1 MIRLIISFV
10 ACLTMASCTTTL
22 LPRQKQNYHVG
33 LTSRQIV
40 PPMPRHWRGAT
51 DQRLATRIWYPV
63 DVDVPTASR
72 DIGPPGQSLFVTYP
86 TASGARIAMSQKTY
100 PLILMSHG
108 TGGNAD
114 NMDWVAG
121 PLAAAGY
128 IVVAVDHPG
137 NHATAPM
144 TWDGMTL
151 WWERATDI
159 SNVLDGVLADP
170 ELGQHV
176 DRARIGALG
185 FSLGGYTVLSLAG
198 AQTDVAAFLTFCI
211 GHRGDPVCEPPEMA
225 RLSDQRVAPEA
236 RSLESKAS
244 IMRSGESYRDPRIK
258 AVFAIAPA
266 LGQSMT
272 IGSMREISTKVGL
285 LTGDRD
291 RNVPRETNFDRI
303 ASAIPAAQTTRIAG
317 AGHYTFVPVCTPLM
331 IARSPAICADPQG
344 TNRGIVHAQANDV
357 VVDFFNRALRR

>member
-1 MIRLIISFV
+1 MIRLLISCV
-10 ACLTMASCTTTL
+10 ACVAMASCATTL
-22 LPRQKQNYHVG
+22 FPHQKQSYHVG

-40 PPMPRHWRGAT
+40 PPTARHWRGAT

-63 DVDVPTASR
+63 DAEVPTASR
-72 DIGPPGQSLFVTYP
+72 EIGPPGQSLFVTYP
-86 TASGARIAMSQKTY
+86 TASGARIARAKKTY
-100 PLILMSHG
+100 PLIMMSHG

-159 SNVLDGVLADP
+159 SNVLDGVLSDP
-170 ELGQHV
+170 ALGQRI
-176 DRARIGALG
+176 DKARIGALG
-185 FSLGGYTVLSLAG
+185 FSLGGYTVLTLAG
-198 AQTDVAAFLTFCI
+198 AQTDVAAFLAFC
-211 GHRGDPVCEPPEMA
+211 GAHSGDPVCEPPEMA
-225 RLSDQRVAPEA
+225 RLSDQRISTEA

-244 IMRSGESYRDPRIK
+244 MMRSGASYRDPRIK

-266 LGQSMT
+266 LGQSLT
-272 IGSMREISTKVGL
+272 LNSMREISIKVGL
-285 LTGDRD
+285 LTGDQD
-291 RNVPRETNFDRI
+291 RNVPLETNFDRI
-303 ASAIPAAQTTRIAG
+303 ASAIPNPQTNRIAG
-317 AGHYTFVPVCTPLM
+317 AGHYTFIPVCTPLM
-331 IARSPAICADPQG
+331 IARMPAICADPQG
-344 TNRGIVHAQANDV
+344 TDRSFVHAQASDV
-357 VVDFFNRALRR
+357 VIGFFNRALHR